1 MEATSFISTK
11 VASKLLRL
19 LTKILKNNA
28 DNRSQELVRINDV
41 FGDCGELAKFYIQPD
56 CQQVNP
62 ADELE
67 DETISSIRAG
77 VFETINKFFHRDI
90 HTRDGASQMFILAD
104 AGMGKT
110 SLMMML
116 KLSHLMAFWPKKYQ
130 CQLLKLGPTT
140 LSNIDKIEDKANT
153 ILLLDSLDEDN
164 QCKQGGT
171 IMRLTKILEE
181 TTSFYRVI
189 ITCRTQFFP
198 ETAESAFNTMGKIS
212 FNNYDCPLIYLS
224 LFTNDQVD
232 SYLEKR
238 YPRRLKFIFNRFYDP
253 KKYDAKQA
261 VKNISSLQFRPFIL
275 SHVETLLESH
285 RQGATEYELYK
296 GLVETWLNREVI
308 KLRKYHDKDVKKEDL
323 LTACVW
329 LAETMQRQSTHTVA
343 LKHIKQ
349 LCHREY
355 STILLKDSADRVIE
369 GIDHIDIGTSSL
381 LNRNSFGE
389 FRFSHLSIREFIIV
403 YGVELGIIN
412 DKNDP
417 FNKTDNMLT
426 FIKTVNQSKIGLFF
440 NEEKGCLLTEF
451 KLLDSHQLA
460 NVNLKNASLDYSDLK
475 KASLNKV
482 NLERANLQ
490 GANLQGANLQ
500 GANLQGANLQKVN
513 LQGANLQK
521 ANLQG
526 ANLQKANLQGANLQ
540 EANLQEAK
548 LQETCFNGAILDS
561 ANLSNAKLIK
571 AQLTHSLQLEIN
583 QNVTSLRN
591 TMLQGADLS
600 QANLDGA
607 DLTKANFTDSKLF
620 LSSLSGANLSM
631 ANLNNTNLKNSVLRK
646 VNIEQADLTEA
657 NFRGADL
664 TDANFIGAQLTD
676 TNLTKA
682 NLTGSNISDSQR
694 EMAFFEEDEIESENK
709 I

>member
-1 MEATSFISTK
+1 MEASSFISTK
-11 VASKLLRL
+11 VASQLLKLLS
-19 LTKILKNNA
+19 KVLKNNA
-28 DNRSQELVRINDV
+28 DKRSQELVRINDV
-41 FGDCGELAKFYIQPD
+41 FGDCEELAKYYIQPH

-77 VFETINKFFHRDI
+77 VFETINKFFHRKI

-130 CQLLKLGPTT
+130 CHLLKLGPTT
-140 LSNIDKIEDKANT
+140 LSDINKIEDKANT

-171 IMRLTKILEE
+171 IVRLTKILEE
-181 TTSFYRVI
+181 TTSFCRVV

-198 ETAESAFNTMGKIS
+198 ETAKPAFNTMGKIS
-212 FNNYDCPLIYLS
+212 FSNYDCPLIYLS

-238 YPRRLKFIFNRFYDP
+238 YPRRLKFITNRFYDP
-253 KKYDAKQA
+253 KQYDAKQA

-275 SHVETLLESH
+275 SHIETLLESH

-308 KLRKYHDKDVKKEDL
+308 KLRRYHDKDVKKEDL

-329 LAETMQRQSTHTVA
+329 LAETMQRQCTHTVA

-369 GIDHIDIGTSSL
+369 GIDHIDIGTNSL
-381 LNRNSFGE
+381 LNRNSYGE
-389 FRFSHLSIREFIIV
+389 FRFSHLSIREFLIV

-412 DKNDP
+412 DENDP

-426 FIKTVNQSKIGLFF
+426 FIKTVNQSQIGLFF
-440 NEEKGCLLTEF
+440 NEEKGCLLTGF

-460 NVNLKNASLDYSDLK
+460 NIDLKYASLNYSDLK
-475 KASLNKV
+475 KASLDKV
-482 NLERANLQ
+482 NLERANLQGASLQETNLQEANLQEANLQEANLQEANLQKANLQGASLQ

-500 GANLQGANLQKVN
+500 GANLQGANLQ
-513 LQGANLQK
+513 
-521 ANLQG
+521 
-526 ANLQKANLQGANLQ
+526 
-540 EANLQEAK
+540 EACL
-548 LQETCFNGAILDS
+548 NGAILDR
-561 ANLSNAKLIK
+561 ANLNNATLIK
-571 AQLTHSLQLEIN
+571 AKITVSTQLGIN
-583 QNVTSLRN
+583 RNSASLRN
-591 TMLQGADLS
+591 VMLQGADLS
-600 QANLDGA
+600 QVNLDEANL
-607 DLTKANFTDSKLF
+607 TQANLTDSKF
-620 LSSLSGANLSM
+620 FMASLSGADLNM
-631 ANLNNTNLKNSVLRK
+631 ANLNNSNFKNSVLRK
-646 VNIEQADLTEA
+646 VNIERADLTEA

-664 TDANFIGAQLTD
+664 TDANFIGAQLASS
-676 TNLTKA
+676 NLTKA

-694 EMAFFEEDEIESENK
+694 EVAFFEKDEFEIEN
-709 I
+709 